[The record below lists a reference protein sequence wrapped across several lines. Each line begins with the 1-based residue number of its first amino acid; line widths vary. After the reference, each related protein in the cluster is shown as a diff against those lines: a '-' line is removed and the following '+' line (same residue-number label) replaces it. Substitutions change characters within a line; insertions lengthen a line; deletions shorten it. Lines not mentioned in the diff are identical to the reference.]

1 MSISSHLGIV
11 ILVIVGA
18 VTVLGVI
25 IAAII
30 ETRRMDR
37 EKLPVPQHRPQAAG
51 IARVHASASIPLRP
65 DILLTLPPQLYP
77 SPGGPK
83 RRFQSQ
89 KVFIAILWCRSPEE
103 ILPKRRSPLSEM
115 P

>member
-25 IAAII
+25 IAAVI

-37 EKLPVPQHRPQAAG
+37 ARPPTTQQTSDKRIEK
-51 IARVHASASIPLRP
+51 
-65 DILLTLPPQLYP
+65 
-77 SPGGPK
+77 K
-83 RRFQSQ
+83 
-89 KVFIAILWCRSPEE
+89 
-103 ILPKRRSPLSEM
+103 
-115 P
+115 

>member
-30 ETRRMDR
+30 ETRRMD
-37 EKLPVPQHRPQAAG
+37 
-51 IARVHASASIPLRP
+51 SAEPF
-65 DILLTLPPQLYP
+65 T
-77 SPGGPK
+77 
-83 RRFQSQ
+83 SQ
-89 KVFIAILWCRSPEE
+89 QTTETPADK
-103 ILPKRRSPLSEM
+103 KKG
-115 P
+115 

>member
-30 ETRRMDR
+30 ETRRVDR
-37 EKLPVPQHRPQAAG
+37 EKPPVPQQTAAT
-51 IARVHASASIPLRP
+51 PT
-65 DILLTLPPQLYP
+65 DK
-77 SPGGPK
+77 K
-83 RRFQSQ
+83 RG
-89 KVFIAILWCRSPEE
+89 
-103 ILPKRRSPLSEM
+103 
-115 P
+115 

>member
-37 EKLPVPQHRPQAAG
+37 EKPSMPQQTS
-51 IARVHASASIPLRP
+51 VTSADKKKS
-65 DILLTLPPQLYP
+65 
-77 SPGGPK
+77 
-83 RRFQSQ
+83 
-89 KVFIAILWCRSPEE
+89 
-103 ILPKRRSPLSEM
+103 
-115 P
+115 